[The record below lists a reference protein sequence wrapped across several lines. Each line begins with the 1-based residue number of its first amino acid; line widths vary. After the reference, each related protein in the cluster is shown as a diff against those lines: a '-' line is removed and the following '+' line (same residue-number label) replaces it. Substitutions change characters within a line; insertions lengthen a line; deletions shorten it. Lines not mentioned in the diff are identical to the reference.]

1 MAEVNE
7 NMANLLINELW
18 TKKLEGKNNA
28 EKAALAKEI
37 WDATL
42 GNLENF
48 KNYLENK
55 NHDNLSKSPL
65 VTRDVFLIVKKFME
79 KKMHEMLKK
88 EAEEE
93 LKAEEAAEITA
104 AKHEDER
111 RTLAANKAAKKFHG
125 ETKEKPL
132 VRAPVAKNQDNIQ
145 NVPEAIVYA
154 PVYKQPMDESKP
166 KKKKGIFGSF
176 SCCGKD
182 DAEKGGG
189 RKHKKRKTRKHKKRK
204 TRKHKKRKIK
214 KTRKHKKKKTKRKTR
229 RKR

>member
-88 EAEEE
+88 EEEEE

-145 NVPEAIVYA
+145 NVPKAIVYA
-154 PVYKQPMDESKP
+154 PVYKLPMDKSKP
-166 KKKKGIFGSF
+166 KKKSMFDCF
-176 SCCGKD
+176 PFCRKD
-182 DAEKGGG
+182 DALGGG